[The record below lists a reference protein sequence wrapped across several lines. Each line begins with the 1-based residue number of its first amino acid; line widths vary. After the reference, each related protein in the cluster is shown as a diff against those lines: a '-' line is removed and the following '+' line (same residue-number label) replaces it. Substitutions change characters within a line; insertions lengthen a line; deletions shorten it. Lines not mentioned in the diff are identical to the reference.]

1 MNRPWTTSEFGRAA
15 ESARENFFASIS
27 WDAMNRWF
35 ASGRLRD
42 SPGPGSCGGAARELL
57 ASLEQHGPKATLAL
71 VMQTHLGEPNP
82 ADILRVAL
90 MKLRITQQGI
100 LLVAETGRFLELV
113 REKNLRKYIRA
124 RTALRTTR
132 LKAPL
137 FARFR

>member
-1 MNRPWTTSEFGRAA
+1 
-15 ESARENFFASIS
+15 
-27 WDAMNRWF
+27 
-35 ASGRLRD
+35 
-42 SPGPGSCGGAARELL
+42 
-57 ASLEQHGPKATLAL
+57 
-71 VMQTHLGEPNP
+71 MQTHLGEANP
-82 ADILRVAL
+82 ADTLRVAL